1 MAAPFH
7 PYLCKWLAV
16 GMVIA
21 MKYIYYPEY
30 ELEYRGLIPTP
41 TNHNL
46 NIRLLMFL
54 CDHVILPPSH
64 LLSTSTDNMLSLIK
78 HLQEFFYAGKI
89 VTTRYPNGIDNYFDS
104 RIERIQDPV
113 ARQAQ
118 MVRTKQIKD
127 LLINEQVEHNQSDEK
142 MQLSLFDSRVKELI
156 HASSL
161 HKKKSLL
168 LLDQIQSISDKT
180 GEPIYSS
187 QLRVV
192 IENLL
197 NNRDITQRQSNYF
210 LNLMS
215 RAYYYSGTY
224 TMNTL
229 VSYNDYFDSIKLHDN
244 LLETH
249 TGATNLIVNPYFLS
263 KLFGVMGISSQD
275 LYRLTVADY
284 QSLMSQKVWNEFMA
298 IFDQLYN
305 SAQELDELLSRRE
318 LTLAAL
324 KDKKDRTFRYLDAAF
339 FDVFLNIL
347 LGFLPFPFG
356 SGASIVIAL
365 LRNFSPMA
373 KNVRTF
379 IQQNSTDKIMDRLE
393 RSRDPLFAFGYEL
406 NKCIRNLT

>member
-1 MAAPFH
+1 
-7 PYLCKWLAV
+7 
-16 GMVIA
+16 
-21 MKYIYYPEY
+21 
-30 ELEYRGLIPTP
+30 
-41 TNHNL
+41 
-46 NIRLLMFL
+46 MFL

-118 MVRTKQIKD
+118 MVRTKQIMD

-305 SAQELDELLSRRE
+305 SAQELDELLSHKE
-318 LTLAAL
+318 QTLAAL
-324 KDKKDRTFRYLDAAF
+324 KNKKARTFKYLDAAL

-347 LGFLPFPFG
+347 PNFLPSPIW
-356 SGASIVIAL
+356 SGVSIVIAL
-365 LRNFSPMA
+365 LKKFSPMT
-373 KNVRTF
+373 KNVGAF